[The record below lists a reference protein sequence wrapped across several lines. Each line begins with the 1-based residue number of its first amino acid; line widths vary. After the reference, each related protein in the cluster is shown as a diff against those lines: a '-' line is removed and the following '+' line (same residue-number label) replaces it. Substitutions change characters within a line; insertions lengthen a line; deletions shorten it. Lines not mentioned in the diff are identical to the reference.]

1 MAKRRSLVNKP
12 NTTVGNVQMPTPGMP
27 SIPSDTNGILVAQQ
41 QYRSAPLPD
50 PEELIRYNDAVP
62 DAANRIITMAENQ
75 SAHRQSLE
83 KSVVDAQ
90 NRNSFWGIII
100 GAFLSLV
107 IVLAGVYC
115 ILSGHDWAGAI
126 LVSVEIVGLCA
137 VFVYGTKINKK
148 N

>member
-1 MAKRRSLVNKP
+1 MAKRKSLVNKP
-12 NTTVGNVQMPTPGMP
+12 NTTVNNVQMPTPGMP

-75 SAHRQSLE
+75 AAHRQGLE

-90 NRNSFWGIII
+90 NRNSLWGIIV
-100 GAFLSLV
+100 GAILSLV
-107 IVLAGVYC
+107 IIIAGVYC
-115 ILSGHDWAGAI
+115 ILSGHDWAGAV
-126 LVSVEIVGLCA
+126 LVSVDIVGLCA
-137 VFVYGTKINKK
+137 VFVYGTKINRK